1 MSVKLHTHMWWDD
14 YLKDDLTYFDKSG
27 TTKSE
32 GGKLEIELLLTG
44 DSNRSKVVRRIMKA
58 VEEIVEKENAK
69 DAE

>member
-1 MSVKLHTHMWWDD
+1 MTVKLHRHIWWDKHGTD
-14 YLKDDLTYFDKSG
+14 EILSKDGKERLKIVN
-27 TTKSE
+27 
-32 GGKLEIELLLTG
+32 GKLEIELLLTG